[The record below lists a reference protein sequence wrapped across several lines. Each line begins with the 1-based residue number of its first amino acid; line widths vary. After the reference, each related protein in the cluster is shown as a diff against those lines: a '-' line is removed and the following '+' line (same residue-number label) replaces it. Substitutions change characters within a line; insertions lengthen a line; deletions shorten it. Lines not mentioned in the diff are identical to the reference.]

1 MQEMNMGT
9 SNSIQSAA
17 EELAEEKPNPQ
28 TSSNPFLERLKVGID
43 CNLNLPGDLKL
54 ILDKF

>member
-1 MQEMNMGT
+1 MGT

-28 TSSNPFLERLKVGID
+28 ISSNPFLERLKVGID
-43 CNLNLPGDLKL
+43 CNLNLLFLPGDLKL
-54 ILDKF
+54 ILDEF